1 MTSNGTRRTA
11 PVLIAAILG
20 IALGYW
26 IGRSST
32 PGPGPGPGPT
42 PPPAVTNSPVPATPT
57 PVNQTVV
64 VGPTAADVNPA
75 TVTIG
80 YSGHVFWTTTP
91 LGQKLK
97 IVFPR
102 AKFPAGITAPPFE
115 GMLANGSD
123 YSVACGGDT
132 CSSGNVNP
140 NLPHGT
146 QIYGYDQILNGQRHD
161 GRIIIQW

>member
-1 MTSNGTRRTA
+1 MTSNGTRRTV
-11 PVLIAAILG
+11 PVLVAAILG
-20 IALGYW
+20 IALGYL

-32 PGPGPGPGPT
+32 PGPT
-42 PPPAVTNSPVPATPT
+42 
-57 PVNQTVV
+57 VNQTVV

-91 LGQKLK
+91 PGQKLK

-102 AKFPAGITAPPFE
+102 AKFPAGITVPPFE

-146 QIYGYDQILNGQRHD
+146 QIYRYDQILNGQRQD